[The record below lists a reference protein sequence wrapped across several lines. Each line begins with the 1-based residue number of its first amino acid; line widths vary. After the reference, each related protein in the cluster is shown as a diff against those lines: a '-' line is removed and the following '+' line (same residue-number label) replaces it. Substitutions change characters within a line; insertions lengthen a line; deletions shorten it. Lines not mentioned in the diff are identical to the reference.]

1 MSTKRFQSF
10 IFFCIIVF
18 IFFIYQIYSLQ
29 IQDTDSTSETI
40 VSQSTQNYYFPSP
53 RGDIYDR
60 NGSVLAKT
68 SKVPKLYLDTNLIL
82 SEEDILRYA
91 NFIKFYI
98 PDLDISIPNEEIL
111 DGNKILDLGI
121 INYEIFNL
129 ISLSSFEYPAF
140 LLVDFPYRQYPYGS
154 LASHILGYTGI
165 PNQDDVELFPIS
177 QQHQIVGKN
186 GVERHYEEVLSGT
199 PVSLKLTKTN
209 KKDYSLGVKGE
220 DLHLTI
226 DLELQKVVE
235 RSLLAGIELANK
247 NKLESFDTIQKGAV
261 VVLHINSGEIYA
273 MASAPTFD
281 PNQFISGIS
290 DAQYSEIQ
298 KNQAFNNFAIQGLYP
313 PGSVFKAVP
322 YWLSYNEQIYPEGIV
337 SFDQKY
343 FAEECLS
350 FQFTDGSKQVYCDWK
365 KDGHGY
371 VNFHEAIQ
379 KSVNIYFWEIA
390 LKIWRLYENQE
401 KESLIQNYAKDLGFG
416 SYTGVDLPYERKGII
431 PDRDLFNEW
440 KISEPELVREEGW
453 LGGDLMNLIVGQ
465 GAITTTPLQVANA
478 YANLIRGYTLKPK
491 INIDLYP
498 ENIAEKILKV
508 DSRFKLML
516 LEDLGLVT
524 NPGGT
529 AYKSFMVMGDYAL
542 DTGGKTGT
550 AQTVEGKN
558 NTSWFVGID
567 SISKPGY
574 VVAVVVEEGG
584 SGSAVAA
591 PVARRIIQYLKGL
604 ELTPVEFGEVTE

>member
-1 MSTKRFQSF
+1 MSTKRLQSF
-10 IFFCIIVF
+10 LFFCIIAF
-18 IFFIYQIYSLQ
+18 IFFTYQIYTLQ
-29 IQDTDSTSETI
+29 IRETDLASSTI
-40 VSQSTQNYYFPSP
+40 VRQATQNYYFPSA

-60 NGSVLAKT
+60 NGNILART
-68 SKVPKLYLDTNLIL
+68 SKVPKLYLDTNLLL
-82 SEEDILRYA
+82 SER
-91 NFIKFYI
+91 
-98 PDLDISIPNEEIL
+98 DISRYVNFLSFFLDLETFLSNEEL
-111 DGNKILDLGI
+111 LEGNKILDLGI
-121 INYEIFNL
+121 IDYEMFNS
-129 ISLSSFEYPAF
+129 ISLSSFDYPAL
-140 LLVDFPYRQYPYGS
+140 LLVDFPYREYPYGS
-154 LASHILGYTGI
+154 LASHVLGYTGI
-165 PNQDDVELFPIS
+165 PNQDDVNLFPVS
-177 QQHQIVGKN
+177 EQHQIVGKN
-186 GVERHYEEVLSGT
+186 GVERYYEQVLSGT
-199 PVSLKLTKTN
+199 PVSLNLTKTN
-209 KKDYSLGVKGE
+209 KKDYSLGVKGQ
-220 DLHLTI
+220 DLQLTI
-226 DLELQKVVE
+226 DLDLQKIVE
-235 RSLLAGIELANK
+235 SSLLSGIELANK

-261 VVLHINSGEIYA
+261 VVLHINSGEVYA

-322 YWLSYNEQIYPEGIV
+322 YWLSYNEQIYPEGIFT
-337 SFDQKY
+337 FDEKY

-371 VNFHEAIQ
+371 VDFHQAIQ

-390 LKIWRLYENQE
+390 LKIWRLYENQNE
-401 KESLIQNYAKDLGFG
+401 ESLLQEYAKDLGFG
-416 SYTGVDLPYERKGII
+416 NYTGVDLPYERKGIV
-431 PDRDLFNEW
+431 PDRELFNEW
-440 KISEPELVREEGW
+440 KVTEPDLVREEGW

-491 INIDLYP
+491 ININLNP
-498 ENIAEKILKV
+498 ENLSEKILNV
-508 DSRFKLML
+508 DGEFKLML
-516 LEDLGLVT
+516 LKDLGLVT

-529 AYKSFMVMGDYAL
+529 AYKSFMIMGDYAV

-558 NTSWFVGID
+558 STSWFVGID
-567 SISKPGY
+567 SVNNPEYIIT
-574 VVAVVVEEGG
+574 VVVEEGG

-591 PVARRIIQYLKGL
+591 PIARRIVQYLKGL
-604 ELTPVEFGEVTE
+604 EVTPVEFGEVTE

>member
-1 MSTKRFQSF
+1 MSNKRLNYFL
-10 IFFCIIVF
+10 IFCTILLS
-18 IFFIYQIYSLQ
+18 IFLYQLYFLQ
-29 IQDTDSTSETI
+29 IRQSELSVDTI
-40 VSQSTQNYYFPSP
+40 ANRSTQSYYFPSP

-60 NGSVLAKT
+60 GGVILAQT
-68 SKVPKLYLDTNLIL
+68 STVPRLYLNTNLIL
-82 SEEDILRYA
+82 SNEDSSRY
-91 NFIKFYI
+91 IKF
-98 PDLDISIPNEEIL
+98 LKSSIANTKLALIAEEANL
-111 DGNKILDLGI
+111 GNKVIDLGI
-121 INYEIFNL
+121 IDYELFNI

-140 LLVDFPYRQYPYGS
+140 LLVDFPFREYPYGS
-154 LASHILGYTGI
+154 LASHVLGYTGI
-165 PNQDDVELFPIS
+165 PNQDDLSLYPTS
-177 QQHQIVGKN
+177 GQHQIVGKN
-186 GVERHYEEVLSGT
+186 GVERFYEGILSGT
-199 PVSLKLTKTN
+199 PTSLNLTKTN
-209 KKDYSLGVKGE
+209 KQDYILGTKGE

-226 DLELQKVVE
+226 EIELQKVVE
-235 RSLLAGIELANK
+235 DSLLSGIELADK
-247 NKLESFDTIQKGAV
+247 NRLDLFDKVQKGAA

-322 YWLSYNEQIYPEGIV
+322 YWLSYNEQIYPEGIS

-343 FAEECLS
+343 FANECLS

-371 VNFHEAIQ
+371 VDFHEAIQ
-379 KSVNIYFWEIA
+379 SSVNVYFWEIA
-390 LKIWRLYENQE
+390 LKIWRLYENE
-401 KESLIQNYAKDLGFG
+401 ENESILQRYAKDLGFG
-416 SYTGVDLPYERKGII
+416 SYTGIDLPYERKGIV
-431 PDRDLFNEW
+431 PDRALFNEW
-440 KISEPELVREEGW
+440 KVSEPELVREEGW

-478 YANLIRGYTLKPK
+478 YANLVRGYTLAPRMNVEKSS
-491 INIDLYP
+491 DDSQM
-498 ENIAEKILKV
+498 KILQV
-508 DSRFKLML
+508 DSKFKRIFLN
-516 LEDLGLVT
+516 DLGLVT
-524 NPGGT
+524 NLGGT
-529 AYKSFMVMGDYAL
+529 AYKSFSVMEDNAY

-550 AQTVEGKN
+550 AQTIEGKN

-567 SISKPGY
+567 SITNPQY
-574 VVAVVVEEGG
+574 IIAVVVEEGG

-604 ELTPVEFGEVTE
+604 EVTPVEFGEVTE

>member
-1 MSTKRFQSF
+1 
-10 IFFCIIVF
+10 
-18 IFFIYQIYSLQ
+18 LQ
-29 IQDTDSTSETI
+29 IRQSELSVDTI
-40 VSQSTQNYYFPSP
+40 ANRSTQSYYFPSP

-60 NGSVLAKT
+60 GGVILAQT
-68 SKVPKLYLDTNLIL
+68 STVPRLYLNTNLIL
-82 SEEDILRYA
+82 SNEDSSRY
-91 NFIKFYI
+91 IKF
-98 PDLDISIPNEEIL
+98 LKSSIANTKLALIAEEANL
-111 DGNKILDLGI
+111 GNKVIDLGI
-121 INYEIFNL
+121 IDYELFNI

-140 LLVDFPYRQYPYGS
+140 LLVDFPFREYPYGS
-154 LASHILGYTGI
+154 LASHVLGYTGI
-165 PNQDDVELFPIS
+165 PNQDDLSLYPTS
-177 QQHQIVGKN
+177 GQHQIVGKN
-186 GVERHYEEVLSGT
+186 GVERFYEGILSGT
-199 PVSLKLTKTN
+199 PTSLNLTKTN
-209 KKDYSLGVKGE
+209 KQDYILGTKGE

-226 DLELQKVVE
+226 EIELQKVVE
-235 RSLLAGIELANK
+235 DSLLSGIELADK
-247 NKLESFDTIQKGAV
+247 NRLDLFDKVQKGAA

-322 YWLSYNEQIYPEGIV
+322 YWLSYNEQIYPEGIS

-343 FAEECLS
+343 FANECLS

-371 VNFHEAIQ
+371 VDFHEAIQ
-379 KSVNIYFWEIA
+379 SSVNVYFWEIA
-390 LKIWRLYENQE
+390 LKIWRLYENE
-401 KESLIQNYAKDLGFG
+401 ENESILQRYAKDLGFG
-416 SYTGVDLPYERKGII
+416 SYTGIDLPYERKGIV
-431 PDRDLFNEW
+431 PDRALFNEW
-440 KISEPELVREEGW
+440 KVSEPELVREEGW

-478 YANLIRGYTLKPK
+478 YANLVRGYTLAPRMNVEKSS
-491 INIDLYP
+491 DDSQM
-498 ENIAEKILKV
+498 KILQV
-508 DSRFKLML
+508 DSKFKRIFLN
-516 LEDLGLVT
+516 DLGLVT
-524 NPGGT
+524 NLGGT
-529 AYKSFMVMGDYAL
+529 AYKSFSVMEDNAY

-550 AQTVEGKN
+550 AQTIEGKN

-567 SISKPGY
+567 SITNPQY
-574 VVAVVVEEGG
+574 IIAVVVEEGG

-604 ELTPVEFGEVTE
+604 EVTPVEFGEVTE

>member
-1 MSTKRFQSF
+1 M
-10 IFFCIIVF
+10 
-18 IFFIYQIYSLQ
+18 
-29 IQDTDSTSETI
+29 
-40 VSQSTQNYYFPSP
+40 
-53 RGDIYDR
+53 
-60 NGSVLAKT
+60 
-68 SKVPKLYLDTNLIL
+68 
-82 SEEDILRYA
+82 
-91 NFIKFYI
+91 
-98 PDLDISIPNEEIL
+98 
-111 DGNKILDLGI
+111 
-121 INYEIFNL
+121 
-129 ISLSSFEYPAF
+129 
-140 LLVDFPYRQYPYGS
+140 
-154 LASHILGYTGI
+154 
-165 PNQDDVELFPIS
+165 
-177 QQHQIVGKN
+177 
-186 GVERHYEEVLSGT
+186 
-199 PVSLKLTKTN
+199 
-209 KKDYSLGVKGE
+209 
-220 DLHLTI
+220 
-226 DLELQKVVE
+226 
-235 RSLLAGIELANK
+235 
-247 NKLESFDTIQKGAV
+247 
-261 VVLHINSGEIYA
+261 
-273 MASAPTFD
+273 
-281 PNQFISGIS
+281 
-290 DAQYSEIQ
+290 
-298 KNQAFNNFAIQGLYP
+298 
-313 PGSVFKAVP
+313 
-322 YWLSYNEQIYPEGIV
+322 
-337 SFDQKY
+337 
-343 FAEECLS
+343 
-350 FQFTDGSKQVYCDWK
+350 
-365 KDGHGY
+365 
-371 VNFHEAIQ
+371 
-379 KSVNIYFWEIA
+379 
-390 LKIWRLYENQE
+390 YENQE

-491 INIDLYP
+491 INIDLHP

-591 PVARRIIQYLKGL
+591 PIARRIIQYLKGL
-604 ELTPVEFGEVTE
+604 EITPVEFGEVTE